1 VAEREEQPHIA
12 DTRIDRELRQA
23 DEDAP
28 AAQITRDVVA
38 IERARGV
45 IAGRAAVNPV
55 ATRAYDIVHVGSAD
69 PDLSRSMIGDDLK
82 LPELIVIEIEGREA
96 TAAPGPVHIQSVDC
110 VDMLAGPATMNGH
123 TSLLI
128 AL

>member
-1 VAEREEQPHIA
+1 ERIIQPQGGIGLMVDVGDVAARAPAHAEHAFADVVAPVRAKPPEAILDEGAARVNGRVAQHI
-12 DTRIDRELRQA
+12 DRQA

-82 LPELIVIEIEGREA
+82 LPE
-96 TAAPGPVHIQSVDC
+96 
-110 VDMLAGPATMNGH
+110 
-123 TSLLI
+123 
-128 AL
+128 